1 MKQLLKLT
9 GCVALAGLMSSCG
22 SVQEEAN
29 YQIIPLPQEIVTS
42 QPLYF
47 EKRCENPLSGRK

>member
-9 GCVALAGLMSSCG
+9 GCAGTGRTDELFVANGTKK
-22 SVQEEAN
+22 QAN

-42 QPLYF
+42 QSKPLYF
-47 EKRCENPLSGRK
+47 EIAV

>member
-42 QPLYF
+42 QA
-47 EKRCENPLSGRK
+47 NPSILKSAV

>member
-9 GCVALAGLMSSCG
+9 GCVALAGLMNSCG

-42 QPLYF
+42 QVNPF
-47 EKRCENPLSGRK
+47 IENPLSGRK

>member
-22 SVQEEAN
+22 SVQEEATRN
-29 YQIIPLPQEIVTS
+29 CNIAS
-42 QPLYF
+42 KPLYF

>member
-22 SVQEEAN
+22 SVQDCLL
-29 YQIIPLPQEIVTS
+29 YTS
-42 QPLYF
+42 DAADEL
-47 EKRCENPLSGRK
+47 

>member
-29 YQIIPLPQEIVTS
+29 YPIATRNCNIAS
-42 QPLYF
+42 KPLYF

>member
-42 QPLYF
+42 QVNLI
-47 EKRCENPLSGRK
+47 SRKELLRYVIY